1 MTDFTKYI
9 PRLVKFGFDK
19 EENVSDFW
27 FKHKTKIAPTIFGGT
42 GNGDQFSLLVRWES
56 EIGKECS
63 KAIRQFIAIKQTENI
78 QARNILHRQGMYSI
92 KFAEIDFNTFTF
104 NYQQQEYNLKSFS
117 ALFSTS
123 QITGFADLRGINLN
137 GISINDSVLKN
148 GFLAQCNFSN
158 SNLQQVQLENIN
170 FVKANFYNARL
181 VSIRLDKESTFSN
194 ANFKNAFLNAI
205 KFTDK
210 ILGDGIEI
218 NEISYF
224 SLIKK
229 SLFKE
234 KHGDKRNHT
243 EFLMVDTK
251 DITSYDLVSLKKY
264 TEWYMTVSRKIR
276 DSKHNYRQRLSII
289 YQIIISKYW
298 TSYSVFGAFTFF
310 TILLLA
316 SFFHLTSNNFKIP
329 CELIPV
335 DFFDCIYFV
344 VVTFTTLGY
353 GDISPI
359 NWGGQVFVIIT
370 ALTGYLFLGTF
381 IYLLSKKM
389 DTK

>member
-9 PRLVKFGFDK
+9 PQLVKLGFDRA
-19 EENVSDFW
+19 ENVSDFW
-27 FKHKTKIAPTIFGGT
+27 FKNKTKIAPLIFGGT
-42 GNGDQFSLLVRWES
+42 GNDDQFSLLVRWES

-63 KAIRQFIAIKQTENI
+63 KAIRKFIEIKQSENI
-78 QARNILHRQGMYSI
+78 KARTILHRQGVNSI

-104 NYQQQEYNLKSFS
+104 SYQNQEYNLNSFS

-123 QITGFADLRGINLN
+123 QVSGFADLRGINLN
-137 GISINDSVLKN
+137 NISINDSILKN
-148 GFLAQCNFSN
+148 GFFAQGDFSN

-181 VSIRLDKESTFSN
+181 VLIKLDKNSTFGN

-205 KFTDK
+205 ILTDN

-229 SLFKE
+229 SLLNE
-234 KHGDKRNHT
+234 KHSNKRNHT

-251 DITSYDLVSLKKY
+251 DITNYDLADLKNY

-276 DSKHNYRQRLSII
+276 DSKHNYRQRFSVI

-316 SFFHLTSNNFKIP
+316 SFFYSTSNNFKIP
-329 CELIPV
+329 CELTPI

-353 GDISPI
+353 GDIIPI
-359 NWGGQVFVIIT
+359 NWAGQIFVIIT

-389 DTK
+389 NTK